1 MSKIIRPCR
10 DDDRTAILAI
20 INAAAEAYRG
30 VIPADRW
37 HEPYMPR
44 EELNSEIAAG
54 VVFWGYEEDGSLAGV
69 MGIQSVRDVALIRH
83 AYVLPSSQRRGIG
96 GALLGHLRQLRT
108 RRILIGT
115 WEAADWAIRFYIR
128 HGFELVVPARKTVL
142 LKAYWDVPDRQM
154 EVSVVLANPPL
165 DET

>member
-69 MGIQSVRDVALIRH
+69 MGIQSVRDVDLIRH
-83 AYVLPSSQRRGIG
+83 AYGRASRWG
-96 GALLGHLRQLRT
+96 GR
-108 RRILIGT
+108 
-115 WEAADWAIRFYIR
+115 
-128 HGFELVVPARKTVL
+128 VC
-142 LKAYWDVPDRQM
+142 
-154 EVSVVLANPPL
+154 SVVLGQAAAEALASCTVTLGAAKRISAALPL
-165 DET
+165 GIDSGGLEEAGIIT